1 MSITATLI
9 GQMITF
15 AILVWFIG
23 KYLWEP
29 MTQMMDDRKK
39 RIADGLAAAER
50 GKHEQELAEHKATQH
65 IKKAKEQAAEIIAQ
79 AQKRSAEIIDDAKMD
94 AKSEGARL
102 ITAANAEI
110 EMEIN
115 RAKETLREQVV
126 DITVAAAGKI
136 LKKEINAK
144 THGDLLKDVVGQL

>member
-9 GQMITF
+9 GQIITF

-23 KYLWEP
+23 KYLWGP
-29 MTQMMDDRKK
+29 MTQMMDNRKK

-50 GKHEQELAEHKATQH
+50 GQHEQELAKQKAGH
-65 IKKAKEQAAEIIAQ
+65 YIKEAKEQASEILAQ
-79 AQKRSAEIIDDAKMD
+79 AQKRSAEIVEEAKVDAK
-94 AKSEGARL
+94 AEGKRI

-110 EMEIN
+110 EQEMN
-115 RAKETLREQVV
+115 RAKESLRAQVV
-126 DITVAAAGKI
+126 DIAIAAAGKI
-136 LKKEINAK
+136 VKKEIDAK

>member
-23 KYLWEP
+23 KYLWGP

-50 GKHEQELAEHKATQH
+50 GKHEQELAEQKATKR
-65 IKKAKEQAAEIIAQ
+65 IKEAKEQAADILAQ
-79 AQKRSAEIIDDAKMD
+79 AQRRGAEIIEEAKNDAK
-94 AKSEGARL
+94 AEGERL

-110 EMEIN
+110 EQEVN
-115 RAKETLREQVV
+115 RAKEALRGQVV
-126 DITVAAAGKI
+126 DITVAAAAKI
-136 LKKEINAK
+136 IKKEIDVKA
-144 THGDLLKDVVGQL
+144 HGDLLKDVVGQL

>member
-23 KYLWEP
+23 KYLWDP

-50 GKHEQELAEHKATQH
+50 GIHEQELAEQKATQH
-65 IKKAKEQAAEIIAQ
+65 IKEAKDQAADILAQAHKRGVEIIEEA
-79 AQKRSAEIIDDAKMD
+79 KLDAK
-94 AKSEGARL
+94 AEGERL
-102 ITAANAEI
+102 IVAANAEI
-110 EMEIN
+110 DQEIN
-115 RAKETLREQVV
+115 RAKESLRAQVV
-126 DITVAAAGKI
+126 DISIAAAAKI
-136 LKKEINAK
+136 IKKEIDAK
-144 THGDLLKDVVGQL
+144 AHGELLKDVVGQI

>member
-23 KYLWEP
+23 KYLWDP

-50 GKHEQELAEHKATQH
+50 GVHEQELAEQRASQH
-65 IKKAKEQAAEIIAQ
+65 IKKAKEQAAEILAQ
-79 AQKRSAEIIDDAKMD
+79 AQKRSTEIVDE
-94 AKSEGARL
+94 AKSNAKIEGER
-102 ITAANAEI
+102 IKIAANAEI
-110 EMEIN
+110 EQEVN
-115 RAKETLREQVV
+115 RAKESLRAQVV
-126 DITVAAAGKI
+126 DLSVATAAKI
-136 LKKEINAK
+136 IKTEINAK
-144 THGDLLKDVVGQL
+144 THATLLDDVVGQI